1 MSTEAKRA
9 PAQKRKDN
17 GADRDGQEKAAPTGD
32 GKRPATVNDPERG
45 TVIEGDAA
53 PANVA
58 GTTLEQRRELLH
70 SMLLQRRFEERSA
83 EAYALGK
90 IGGFCH
96 LYIGQEAIST
106 GVMSMIRP
114 VDYVITAY
122 RDPGQ
127 ALARGVS
134 PRSVMAELFG
144 RATGSSGGKGGSMHI
159 FDAKTNFLGGHG
171 IVGGHVPIAAGVGF
185 AIKYRRGNQVC
196 ICFFGEAAVNI
207 GAFHEALNLASLWD
221 LPVIFI
227 IENNRY
233 GMGTAISRST
243 ANEDVLIR
251 AKGYRMDGESVDG
264 QDVFAVRECMAKA
277 IERARKEKR
286 PSLIEMR
293 TYRFMGHSMSD
304 AVSGTYRTKDEL
316 EENMKRDPILLLHNR
331 MFEAGEL
338 TEGEMHKLDDEAK
351 AIAQDAWDFAD
362 SSPEP
367 PLEKLYTDVYADT
380 SS

>member
-9 PAQKRKDN
+9 PAPRQKQKGNASDN
-17 GADRDGQEKAAPTGD
+17 GAEGAPPSKLADT
-32 GKRPATVNDPERG
+32 TVD
-45 TVIEGDAA
+45 T
-53 PANVA
+53 
-58 GTTLEQRRELLH
+58 RRELLR
-70 SMLLQRRFEERSA
+70 SMLIQRRFEERSA

-114 VDYVITAY
+114 DDYVITAY
-122 RDPGQ
+122 RDHAQ
-127 ALARGVS
+127 AIARGVN

-144 RATGSSGGKGGSMHI
+144 RADGCSGGKGGSMHI
-159 FDAKTNFLGGHG
+159 FDSATNFLGGHG
-171 IVGGHVPIAAGVGF
+171 IVGSHVPIAAGVAF

-196 ICFFGEAAVNI
+196 VCFFGEAAVNI

-233 GMGTAISRST
+233 GMGTSISRST

-251 AKGYRMDGESVDG
+251 AQGYRMEGETVDG
-264 QDVFAVRECMAKA
+264 QDVFAVRECMARA
-277 IERARKEKR
+277 VERARKEKR
-286 PSLIEMR
+286 PTLIEMK

-316 EENMKRDPILLLHNR
+316 EENMKRDPILVLHNK
-331 MFEAGEL
+331 MYESGEL
-338 TEGEMHKLDDEAK
+338 TEGEMHKIDDEAK

-362 SSPEP
+362 ASPEP
-367 PLEKLYTDVYADT
+367 SLEKLYTDVYSDT
-380 SS
+380 GT

>member
-1 MSTEAKRA
+1 MSTETKRTPSQKA
-9 PAQKRKDN
+9 PRKEKGEPSNN
-17 GADRDGQEKAAPTGD
+17 GADAKQDDFG
-32 GKRPATVNDPERG
+32 
-45 TVIEGDAA
+45 
-53 PANVA
+53 
-58 GTTLEQRRELLH
+58 GTTPELRRELLR
-70 SMLLQRRFEERSA
+70 SMLVQRRFEEKCA

-114 VDYVITAY
+114 DDYVITAY
-122 RDPGQ
+122 RDHGQ
-127 ALARGVS
+127 ALARGIS
-134 PRSVMAELFG
+134 PRAIMAELFG
-144 RATGSSGGKGGSMHI
+144 REAGCSHGKGGSMHL
-159 FDAKTNFLGGHG
+159 FDADTNFLGGHG

-207 GAFHEALNLASLWD
+207 GAFHEALNMASLWN

-243 ANEDVLIR
+243 ANEDVAVR
-251 AKGYRMDGESVDG
+251 AQGYRMDGESVDG
-264 QDVFAVRECMAKA
+264 QDVFAVRKCIERAV
-277 IERARKEKR
+277 ERARKEKR
-286 PSLIEMR
+286 PTLIEMK

-304 AVSGTYRTKDEL
+304 AVSGTYRTKEEL
-316 EENMKRDPILLLHNR
+316 EENMKRDPILVLHNR
-331 MFEAGEL
+331 MYEAGEL
-338 TEGEMHKLDDEAK
+338 TEGEMHKMDDEAK

-362 SSPEP
+362 ASPEP
-367 PLEKLYTDVYADT
+367 PLDQLYTDVYSDT
-380 SS
+380 TS